1 VEISK
6 RSSQI
11 IAIYPNRYSLLIVHC
26 VIVLCFL
33 LFLGIDSFIL
43 WAFWTNYH
51 IDAGASVAAVFAVL
65 ATIFIG
71 GMLWWLIQMRSKWRK
86 GDPLM
91 MINAQG
97 LSIDFKVGLGKIFVP
112 WEEIAWIAGC
122 RVNNVFLYF
131 SICLKDGPHW
141 WMLYGNGRSRTIRRD
156 PLTQAH
162 LHVPQAMLGTPVKQV
177 LSLIEQHYAEEL
189 ARYHVHLLL

>member
-1 VEISK
+1 VEISEH
-6 RSSQI
+6 SSHI
-11 IAIYPNRYSLLIVHC
+11 IAISPNRYYLLIVLC

-33 LFLGIDSFIL
+33 LFLALDGFIF

-51 IDAGASVAAVFAVL
+51 IDAGAYVAAVLAVL
-65 ATIFIG
+65 ATISLG
-71 GMLWWLIQMRSKWRK
+71 GMLWWLITMRSKRRK
-86 GDPLM
+86 GDSLM

-112 WEEIAWIAGC
+112 WEEIEWIAGC
-122 RVNNVFLYF
+122 RVNTISFYF
-131 SICLKDGPHW
+131 SICLKDAPHW
-141 WMLYGNGRSRTIRRD
+141 WMLYGDGKPRTIRRD

-162 LHVPQAMLGTPVKQV
+162 LHVPQIMLGTPVKQV
-177 LSLIEQHYAEEL
+177 LYLIEQHYAEEL